1 MWSDALPV
9 VVPAFGLAVF
19 LTCSTMVCLRRQINL
34 LKSRVE
40 LLENTAAVP
49 PSQPSQYYQP
59 VPLHQRVYY
68 YPPAQAPVP
77 SAPPEDTGNP
87 RLV

>member
-40 LLENTAAVP
+40 LLENTAAVQQ
-49 PSQPSQYYQP
+49 SQPLQYYQP
-59 VPLHQRVYY
+59 VPLQQRVYY
-68 YPPAQAPVP
+68 YPPVP